1 MARKGKGHHKGRGDP
16 LKGSPLNRLSFY
28 QARPI
33 NRDALRVVEPQDAS
47 RKRVGATVKRDVAPI
62 PARTS
67 RQGPRYSND
76 VGRRQVCKA
85 DGTIVPVLSR
95 KPDT

>member
-1 MARKGKGHHKGRGDP
+1 MARKGRGHHKGRGDP
-16 LKGSPLNRLSFY
+16 LEGSSLNRLSFY

-47 RKRVGATVKRDVAPI
+47 RKRVGATVKRDGAPI

-67 RQGPRYSND
+67 RHGPRYSND
-76 VGRRQVCKA
+76 LGRRQLCKA
-85 DGTIVPVLSR
+85 DGTVTPMLPR
-95 KPDT
+95 KPSA

>member
-16 LKGSPLNRLSFY
+16 LKGSSLNRLSFY

-33 NRDALRVVEPQDAS
+33 NRDAMRVVEPQDSS
-47 RKRVGATVKRDVAPI
+47 RKRAGGTVKRDGAPTL
-62 PARTS
+62 ARAS
-67 RQGPRYSND
+67 RQVSRCSNN

-85 DGTIVPVLSR
+85 DGTIVSVLSR
-95 KPDT
+95 KPDA